1 MSPGEHSSWP
11 AQGEAAPRS
20 CVLSQQCRSPEPAS
34 EVMTSA
40 QDHSA
45 WAVRQEW
52 PPHGDM
58 PVPGLSNV
66 ESKSVFLL
74 VKHKDLQDELPAA
87 LLIFTGK
94 NMFFVFLSDS
104 VTDRIF
110 VFPQNAY
117 TDHPHTHPCPLAPH
131 DSEEAAPQ
139 GGTRKARLKGH
150 LLHCVRTQVARAT
163 WRALTRTTQTS
174 HFQFHNCNKQVS
186 VVSKSLIWCSV
197 IVATADKDR
206 PVGVARV

>member
-1 MSPGEHSSWP
+1 MTLPLGLHRQGRCVSPGEHSSWP

-20 CVLSQQCRSPEPAS
+20 CVLSQQCGSPEPAS
-34 EVMTSA
+34 EVLTSA

-94 NMFFVFLSDS
+94 NMFFVFLSDP

-110 VFPQNAY
+110 VLPQNAY
-117 TDHPHTHPCPLAPH
+117 IDHPHTQPCPLPPH
-131 DSEEAAPQ
+131 DTVRRRRPREGPGRRDQ
-139 GGTRKARLKGH
+139 KG
-150 LLHCVRTQVARAT
+150 V
-163 WRALTRTTQTS
+163 
-174 HFQFHNCNKQVS
+174 
-186 VVSKSLIWCSV
+186 CS
-197 IVATADKDR
+197 TA
-206 PVGVARV
+206 

>member
-1 MSPGEHSSWP
+1 MTPPLGLHGQGRCVSLGEHSSWP
-11 AQGEAAPRS
+11 AQGAAAPRS
-20 CVLSQQCRSPEPAS
+20 CVFSQQCGSPEPRS

-40 QDHSA
+40 PDDSA

-74 VKHKDLQDELPAA
+74 VKHKDLQDELPAG

-94 NMFFVFLSDS
+94 SMFFVFLSDP
-104 VTDRIF
+104 VTERIF

-117 TDHPHTHPCPLAPH
+117 TDHPHTHTPPPA
-131 DSEEAAPQ
+131 
-139 GGTRKARLKGH
+139 
-150 LLHCVRTQVARAT
+150 
-163 WRALTRTTQTS
+163 
-174 HFQFHNCNKQVS
+174 
-186 VVSKSLIWCSV
+186 
-197 IVATADKDR
+197 
-206 PVGVARV
+206 